1 LASLSFVV
9 QGDVQIVPIDQ
20 GPVVLGRGPESDIRF
35 MDTEMSRKH
44 CEIRGAGGFKVVDLG
59 SRNGTFVNGEKIDGE
74 RALKSGDQLK
84 VGQTQ
89 ITFEAEAA
97 VAAAPPP
104 PPPPAPPPKQTATRK
119 LSAVVGETRKSM
131 KSVRDDATLAPGTQP
146 PARPAVAV
154 APPEPPVIEPEIIPE
169 EPAEE
174 EAVEAKKSPTE
185 SQRGKRATTR
195 RGVSDTS
202 RRDADRPGPR
212 AKKKM
217 SAAVLGGI
225 AGGALIIVGGVLF
238 MLVSKSQAEAAHLK
252 EMKTKLDEEL
262 SGINGLSGNDS
273 IGRDERVEKILANA
287 EYAKLFPAKIK
298 ALQADHDALHAQ
310 AEADR
315 AAAPHVAPWLEKYAK
330 VKEDRATFEAQ
341 VDKLFEEAKGLHEKY
356 GNTVWGDRV
365 VNAMTEIK
373 TFVDKNKKQ

>member
-1 LASLSFVV
+1 MV
-9 QGDVQIVPIDQ
+9 QGDVQIVPIDE

-44 CEIRGAGGFKVVDLG
+44 CQITGAGGYKVVDLG
-59 SRNGTFVNGEKIDGE
+59 SRNGTFVNGEKIAGE
-74 RALKSGDQLK
+74 RTLKSGDQLK

-104 PPPPAPPPKQTATRK
+104 PPPPAPAPKQTATRK

-131 KSVRDDATLAPGTQP
+131 KTERDDVTLAPGTQP

-154 APPEPPVIEPEIIPE
+154 APPEPPVVEPEIIPD
-169 EPAEE
+169 EPAQDEE

-195 RGVSDTS
+195 RGMAETS
-202 RRDADRPGPR
+202 RRDADRPAPR
-212 AKKKM
+212 GRKKM
-217 SAAVLGGI
+217 SAAVVGGI
-225 AGGALIIVGGVLF
+225 TGGALMIVGVVLF
-238 MLVSKSQAEAAHLK
+238 MLVSRSQADAARLK
-252 EMKTKLDEEL
+252 EMRAKLEDEL
-262 SGINGLSGNDS
+262 SAINGLSGNDS
-273 IGRDERVEKILANA
+273 IGRDERVEKILANP
-287 EYAKLFPAKIK
+287 EYAKLFPAKISG
-298 ALQADHDALHAQ
+298 LRADHDTLHAQ

-330 VKEDRATFEAQ
+330 VREDRATFEAQ
-341 VDKLFEEAKGLHEKY
+341 ADKLFEEAKGLHEKY

-373 TFVDKNKKQ
+373 TFVDKNKK